1 MRIGV
6 IGSGIAGLV
15 SARKLCDAGHQVT
28 LFERQ
33 SSVGMDAHSLD
44 ISTADEGR
52 TVRADVPSRMF
63 NEAQW
68 PSLWNL
74 YNDLGIESTGVCSS
88 QTFSHFPGNV
98 FLTLEQAIKPTALIG
113 KLLDRK
119 SQRILTAAAKLQKT
133 GAQDLQQDDQLAS
146 LTLGEYL
153 KQRAYSDEFV
163 REFLYPTLSSTVFTC
178 SFSAVA
184 NYPAKT
190 ALQILQNLTRETTLL
205 KTRFGTQDAT
215 TRMLQADIELRLS
228 CGVKE
233 VECLD
238 DQVRVRLPDGT
249 TEFFDHVIVAT
260 QANTALK
267 LVKDLSN
274 NEQEILGSFQYESL
288 SVYVHTDTD
297 WMPNQRSQWGT
308 FNMLVSEDRN
318 AAMCSVWLNRFHTDW
333 QIDQPVFQ
341 TINAF
346 AQPDPEKILA
356 ECVMQRPIIT
366 PHSNQGW
373 DAIDTL
379 HQQPNRRIWFCGSYA
394 GRGTPLLESGVM
406 SALSVVEAVDTAR
419 VGSVS

>member
-33 SSVGMDAHSLD
+33 SSIGMDAHSLD
-44 ISTADEGR
+44 IPTADEGR

-68 PSLWNL
+68 PGLWNL

-133 GAQDLQQDDQLAS
+133 GAQDLQQDDRLTS

-190 ALQILQNLTRETTLL
+190 ALKILQNLTRETTLL
-205 KTRFGTQDAT
+205 KTRFGTRDAT
-215 TRMLQADIELRLS
+215 TRMLHADIQLRLS

-233 VECLD
+233 VEYLD
-238 DQVRVRLPDGT
+238 DQVQVRLPDGT
-249 TEFFDHVIVAT
+249 TEFFDHVIIAT

-267 LVKDLSN
+267 LVKDLPDV
-274 NEQEILGSFQYESL
+274 EQEILGSFQYESL

-297 WMPNQRSQWGT
+297 WMPNRRSQWGT
-308 FNMLVSEDRN
+308 FNMLVSENRN
-318 AAMCSVWLNRFHTDW
+318 AAMCSVWLNRFHADW
-333 QIDQPVFQ
+333 QIEQPVFQ

-346 AQPDPEKILA
+346 AQPDPGKILA
-356 ECVMQRPIIT
+356 ECVMQRPVIT

-379 HQQPNRRIWFCGSYA
+379 HQQPHRRIWFCGSYA
-394 GRGTPLLESGVM
+394 GRGTPLLESGVV
-406 SALSVVEAVDTAR
+406 SALSVVEAVDTVR
-419 VGSVS
+419 VGSVG